1 MAYVNNDDFLLSI
14 QDSNLQQII
23 QSNPAVL
30 DQAVLVSIGEAR
42 SYLIQKYLFDEE
54 LTKTGTDRDSQLLN
68 YITDLAVYHL
78 HTRIA
83 PRNIPQLRQTRY
95 DNAIEWLK
103 MCATGEVT
111 PKLSEITTDGKII
124 RWGSQI
130 KNTNIY

>member
-14 QDSNLQQII
+14 ADSNLQQII

-30 DQAVLVSIGEAR
+30 DQAVLVAIGEAR
-42 SYLIQKYLFDEE
+42 SYLIQKYLFDDE
-54 LTKTGTDRDSQLLN
+54 LSKTGTARDSQLLN
-68 YITDLAVYHL
+68 YIIDLAVYHL

-103 MCATGEVT
+103 MCATGDVT
-111 PKLSEITTDGKII
+111 PKLAEITTDGKII
-124 RWGSQI
+124 RWGSQV
-130 KNTNIY
+130 KNTNSY